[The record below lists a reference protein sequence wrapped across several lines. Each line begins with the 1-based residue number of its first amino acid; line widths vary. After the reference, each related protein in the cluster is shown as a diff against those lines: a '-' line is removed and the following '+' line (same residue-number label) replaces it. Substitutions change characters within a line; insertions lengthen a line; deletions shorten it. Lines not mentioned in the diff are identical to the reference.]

1 MKLKEDY
8 KVTLFFYNSNI
19 YPETEYLKR
28 YNEIKKWAEKE
39 KIVMIQGE
47 FDQENWFSKVKGLE
61 QEPEGGVRCAVCY
74 KKRLEETAKYASEND
89 FHIFTTTLTISPH
102 KKASIINSIGLK
114 LSEDYNIEFIEA
126 DWKKQDGFKK
136 ACELSRQ
143 QGFYRQEYCGC
154 KFSIRE

>member
-1 MKLKEDY
+1 
-8 KVTLFFYNSNI
+8 
-19 YPETEYLKR
+19 
-28 YNEIKKWAEKE
+28 WC
-39 KIVMIQGE
+39 
-47 FDQENWFSKVKGLE
+47 SKVKGLE